1 MAGEGNPDGPPGWER
16 IMGNVSMKIGYHKII
31 VGVFFLLLLLVLAR
45 PADLFAAAPPDIPVK
60 GMVTMV
66 DLGAKKCIPCKMMAP
81 ILSKLEKA
89 YAGRAAI
96 VFLDV
101 WEDPKPAHRFGIRGI
116 PTQIFFDKEGKEVFR
131 HLGFLSEE
139 EIVRRLKDMGV
150 K

>member
-1 MAGEGNPDGPPGWER
+1 MNENKE
-16 IMGNVSMKIGYHKII
+16 II
-31 VGVFFLLLLLVLAR
+31 DLKRKEMMISVGLICAVILLLPIAGI
-45 PADLFAAAPPDIPVK
+45 AAAVPAEVPVK

-81 ILSKLEKA
+81 ILEKLEKA

-96 VFLDV
+96 VFFDV

-116 PTQIFFDKEGKEVFR
+116 PTQIFFDKEGREVFR

>member
-1 MAGEGNPDGPPGWER
+1 
-16 IMGNVSMKIGYHKII
+16 MKTSSSKFM
-31 VGVFFLLLLLVLAR
+31 VGIFCLSLLLLFAP
-45 PADLFAAAPPDIPVK
+45 PAALFAAPPPEVPVK

-66 DLGAKKCIPCKMMAP
+66 DLGAKKCIPCKMMTP
-81 ILSKLEKA
+81 ILEKLEKA

-101 WEDPKPAHRFGIRGI
+101 WEDPKPAHRFSISGI
-116 PTQIFFDKEGKEVFR
+116 PTQIFFDKKGKEVFR

-139 EIVRRLKDMGV
+139 EIIRRLKDMGV

>member
-1 MAGEGNPDGPPGWER
+1 MMISVGLICAVIVLLPIAG
-16 IMGNVSMKIGYHKII
+16 I
-31 VGVFFLLLLLVLAR
+31 
-45 PADLFAAAPPDIPVK
+45 AAAPPEVPVK

-66 DLGAKKCIPCKMMAP
+66 DLGATQCIPCKMMAP
-81 ILSKLEKA
+81 ILAKLEKK
-89 YAGRAAI
+89 YTGRAAI

-101 WEDPKPAHRFGIRGI
+101 WKDPKPAHRFSIGGI
-116 PTQIFFDKEGKEVFR
+116 PTQIFFDKDGKEIFR

>member
-1 MAGEGNPDGPPGWER
+1 
-16 IMGNVSMKIGYHKII
+16 MKPNRFKVAVILYGLS
-31 VGVFFLLLLLVLAR
+31 LLLLFVL
-45 PADLFAAAPPDIPVK
+45 PAALFAAAPPPEVPVK

-81 ILSKLEKA
+81 ILEKLEKV

-101 WEDPKPAHRFGIRGI
+101 WEDPKPAHRFSIRGI
-116 PTQIFFDKEGKEVFR
+116 PTQIFFDKKGKEVFR